1 MIHDYLP
8 LFVNRYANHN
18 KAGMAYHIPKL
29 KIKIPSFV
37 DLPTGSF
44 VNKKDVIKNKNVAM
58 TVVII
63 AAVFI
68 LYRIK
73 D

>member
-1 MIHDYLP
+1 
-8 LFVNRYANHN
+8 
-18 KAGMAYHIPKL
+18 MAYQIAKL
-29 KIKIPSFV
+29 NSKIPSFV

-44 VNKKDVIKNKNVAM
+44 VNKKEVIKNKKVAM

-68 LYRIK
+68 LIQIK
-73 D
+73 V